1 MESTHNELA
10 KQELRCS
17 MSRMRDSI
25 VLEKRKAAGKA
36 ASGHL
41 IHWLKQRNSTS
52 VMIYIALRSELE
64 LTEVMQWSWDNGIKV
79 IAPRS
84 IVADHS
90 LELYE
95 INSLGQLKTG
105 TYGIMEP
112 DPAVSR
118 MLSLSESPDVVVAP
132 GIAFAS
138 NGGRLGYGGG
148 YYDRFAQKLWQSGKA
163 AGTIWVG
170 AAYEQQLVDRL
181 PTDKHD
187 QFMDWLVTEN
197 GMKSVIMKK

>member
-1 MESTHNELA
+1 MESIHNEPA
-10 KQELRCS
+10 KQELRRS
-17 MSRMRDSI
+17 MSRMRDSLE
-25 VLEKRKAAGKA
+25 LEKRKAAGMA

-41 IHWLKQRNSTS
+41 IQWINQRNSTS
-52 VMIYIALRSELE
+52 VMIYIAFRSELE
-64 LTEVMQWSWDNGIKV
+64 LTEAMQWSWDNGIKV

-84 IVADHS
+84 IAADHS

-95 INSLGQLKTG
+95 INSLEQLQAG
-105 TYGIMEP
+105 AYGIMEP

-118 MLSLSESPDVVVAP
+118 KIDLSEPPDVVVAP

-148 YYDRFAQKLWQSGKA
+148 YYDRFAQKLRQSGKA
-163 AGTIWVG
+163 IETIWVG
-170 AAYEQQLVDRL
+170 AAYEQQLVDHL

-197 GMKSVIMKK
+197 GMRSVLKKK